1 MAPRKRFNPRTG
13 RWQDVAQT
21 TPADTGQDPIERVRG
36 EVGQR
41 SQTRMGG
48 PVREGK
54 DSPLRGRSTPTQMTR
69 QPTTAT
75 PAPDD
80 ETVLNNFIE
89 QYKDDPV
96 YREAL
101 AQIFGAGGSGSGGP
115 SRADRQRAAR
125 TVKQAGRQAKKDYTR
140 LGEEGFAR
148 TMDEAN
154 KYYGGREATA
164 RTQIDDATKA
174 FLQSLVTPTAYTN
187 TPLPNMSVQQQGLSE
202 ALGAYGATGNL
213 ARQQQLADQGELD
226 FANQLAS
233 RTMGQLNTAQTNY
246 LDAIRNAGLGGQA
259 AARTGL
265 TQNLE
270 SMRGMTRTQA
280 DAVRQ
285 QLLQQGIEALIS
297 GNQNAANAYL

>member
-1 MAPRKRFNPRTG
+1 MKFNPRTN
-13 RWQDVAQT
+13 RFENVQAP
-21 TPADTGQDPIERVRG
+21 TPTDDPIKRVRG
-36 EVGQR
+36 EVDER
-41 SQTRMGG
+41 SMTRVGG

-54 DSPLRGRSTPTQMTR
+54 DSPTFRTPTQLSANA
-69 QPTTAT
+69 PTTQGTPTPPAT
-75 PAPDD
+75 DFDLDAFM
-80 ETVLNNFIE
+80 N
-89 QYKDDPV
+89 QYKNDPV
-96 YREAL
+96 FGQL
-101 AQIFGAGGSGSGGP
+101 LNTLFGAGGSGGSGGP

-148 TMDEAN
+148 TMGEAE
-154 KYYGGREATA
+154 KYYGGRETTA
-164 RTQIDDATKA
+164 RGQIDDATRN
-174 FLQSLVTPTAYTN
+174 FLNNLVAPTAYTSA
-187 TPLPNMSVQQQGLSE
+187 PLPNMRVQEQGLNES
-202 ALGAYGATGNL
+202 LGAYGATGDL
-213 ARQQQLADQGELD
+213 ARRQMAADQGELD
-226 FANQLAS
+226 FANQLAT

-246 LDAIRNAGLGGQA
+246 LDAIRNAGLGAQA

-270 SMRGMTRTQA
+270 SMRGMTRAQA

>member
-1 MAPRKRFNPRTG
+1 MAPRKIFNPRTG
-13 RWQDVAQT
+13 RWQDATQT
-21 TPADTGQDPIERVRG
+21 TSTTVDMNDYWDNARAETDRKSMTRV
-36 EVGQR
+36 
-41 SQTRMGG
+41 GG

-69 QPTTAT
+69 QPVTTT
-75 PAPDD
+75 PTPNGDPV
-80 ETVLNNFIE
+80 TTFLE
-89 QYKDDPV
+89 QYKDDPMFPQILA
-96 YREAL
+96 AL
-101 AQIFGAGGSGSGGP
+101 TGGSGSGGP

-148 TMDEAN
+148 TMGEAE
-154 KYYGGREATA
+154 KYYGGRETTA
-164 RTQIDDATKA
+164 RKQIDDATKA
-174 FLQSLVTPTAYTN
+174 FLQSLVAPTAYVN
-187 TPLPNMSVQQQGLSE
+187 TPLPNMQVQQQGLGE

-226 FANQLAS
+226 FASQLAS

-246 LDAIRNAGLGGQA
+246 LDAIRNAGLGAQA

-265 TQNLE
+265 TQNTE
-270 SMRGMTRTQA
+270 SMRGMTRAQA
-280 DAVRQ
+280 DATRQ
-285 QLLQQGIEALIS
+285 ELLRQGIEALIS

>member
-1 MAPRKRFNPRTG
+1 MRKKFNARTG
-13 RWQDVAQT
+13 RFEDVQAPTPT
-21 TPADTGQDPIERVRG
+21 TVNMDDYWDNARAETDRKAMTQK
-36 EVGQR
+36 
-41 SQTRMGG
+41 GG

-54 DSPLRGRSTPTQMTR
+54 DSPLRTTPTQL
-69 QPTTAT
+69 T
-75 PAPDD
+75 PQAPKSTPPSTDFNID
-80 ETVLNNFIE
+80 ELMDR
-89 QYKDDPV
+89 YKDDP
-96 YREAL
+96 L
-101 AQIFGAGGSGSGGP
+101 FSQLIGTLFGAGGSGGSGP

-148 TMDEAN
+148 TMGEADT
-154 KYYGGREATA
+154 YYGGRETTA
-164 RTQIDDATKA
+164 RGQIDDATRD
-174 FLQSLVTPTAYTN
+174 FLQNLVKPTAYTSA
-187 TPLPNMSVQQQGLSE
+187 PLPDMRVQQQGLGES
-202 ALGAYGATGNL
+202 LGAYGATGDL
-213 ARQQQLADQGELD
+213 ARQQMTADQGELD
-226 FANQLAS
+226 FASQLAG

-246 LDAIRNAGLGGQA
+246 LDAIKNAGLGGQA

-270 SMRGMTRTQA
+270 TMRGMTRAQA

>member
-1 MAPRKRFNPRTG
+1 MAPRKIFNPRTG
-13 RWQDVAQT
+13 RWQDATQT
-21 TPADTGQDPIERVRG
+21 TPTTVDMNDYWDNARAETDRQSMVRV
-36 EVGQR
+36 
-41 SQTRMGG
+41 GG

-54 DSPLRGRSTPTQMTR
+54 DSPWRSRSTPTQMTR
-69 QPTTAT
+69 QPVTTT
-75 PAPDD
+75 PAPTGDPV
-80 ETVLNNFIE
+80 TTFFE

-96 YREAL
+96 YGQLISAL
-101 AQIFGAGGSGSGGP
+101 FGAGGSGSGGP

-125 TVKQAGRQAKKDYTR
+125 TVKQAGRQAKRDYTR

-164 RTQIDDATKA
+164 RGQIDDATKA

-187 TPLPNMSVQQQGLSE
+187 TPLPNMNVQQQGLGE

-246 LDAIRNAGLGGQA
+246 LDAIKNAGLGAQA

-265 TQNLE
+265 TQNTE
-270 SMRGMTRTQA
+270 SLRGMTRAQA
-280 DAVRQ
+280 DAARQ
-285 QLLQQGIEALIS
+285 ELLRQGIEALIS

>member
-1 MAPRKRFNPRTG
+1 MAPRRVFNPKTSRFDPV
-13 RWQDVAQT
+13 QLP
-21 TPADTGQDPIERVRG
+21 TPSDDPIERVRG

-41 SQTRMGG
+41 SMTRVGG

-54 DSPLRGRSTPTQMTR
+54 DSPTLRTPTQMKRNAPIT
-69 QPTTAT
+69 QGTPTPT
-75 PAPDD
+75 PATDFNLD
-80 ETVLNNFIE
+80 TFMN
-89 QYKDDPV
+89 QYKNDPV
-96 YREAL
+96 FGQL
-101 AQIFGAGGSGSGGP
+101 LNTLFGAGGSGGSGP

-125 TVKQAGRQAKKDYTR
+125 TVQQAGRQAKQDYTR

-148 TMDEAN
+148 TMGEAE
-154 KYYGGREATA
+154 KYYGGRETTA
-164 RTQIDDATKA
+164 RQQIDDATRN
-174 FLQSLVTPTAYTN
+174 FLQNLVAPTAYTSA
-187 TPLPNMSVQQQGLSE
+187 PLPNMRVQEQGLNES
-202 ALGAYGATGNL
+202 LGAYGATGDL
-213 ARQQQLADQGELD
+213 ARRQMAADQGELD
-226 FANQLAS
+226 FANQLAT

-246 LDAIRNAGLGGQA
+246 LDAIRNAGLGAQA

-270 SMRGMTRTQA
+270 SMRGMTRAQA